1 MSQLKTKENK
11 CAQVKKTKKTHC
23 NGSWPTS
30 KSKNITEIVS
40 THNYITINS
49 EQSYGLKNI
58 HFLLL
63 LCNIKST
70 MWLWLLFFYFSGI
83 WIPFKDFK
91 DDYRWHSVASIVY
104 VFIYLSLLENVVLKC
119 GPTLAGTNTKGSFQV
134 LWKVLKKKCMF
145 LTFLNILQWHHLI
158 WLTFSQHW

>member
-1 MSQLKTKENK
+1 MCSSK
-11 CAQVKKTKKTHC
+11 KKTKKHC
-23 NGSWPTS
+23 NGSWPTN

-70 MWLWLLFFYFSGI
+70 IDCDCFFLFQ
-83 WIPFKDFK
+83 WNLD
-91 DDYRWHSVASIVY
+91 
-104 VFIYLSLLENVVLKC
+104 SL
-119 GPTLAGTNTKGSFQV
+119 
-134 LWKVLKKKCMF
+134 
-145 LTFLNILQWHHLI
+145 
-158 WLTFSQHW
+158 